1 MTYIKLKYM
10 VTNRKYTIKASSYII
25 NLLGEE
31 LIGSDS
37 LALFEL
43 VKNSYDADSS
53 SVKITLNRILEN
65 DGTIIVEDTGN
76 GMTPEI
82 IERAW
87 LTIGTDYKRKE
98 FKISPIYHRVSMGN
112 KGVGRLAVHRLAHK
126 IRVETQAKNE
136 LFGSELVINWDKLV
150 SEGSHIEDLSVS
162 VNHGVAGLF
171 EGGHGTRIILSDL
184 KNHHWN
190 AFKVKE
196 LVSKLQG
203 IVNPFCPKDDF
214 KILINSDDEM
224 VQRWIDSVT
233 PSSELF
239 ANSLYRFDFELSKS
253 SDSDEELASFRWKYS
268 FNPINLP
275 QQSLATPHVIERKE
289 QLMIDGKAFSVY
301 DNQTIEN
308 FYLKNK
314 FLNAFGTIQGCFY
327 GFSSE
332 GKILDIIYG
341 AGKRELLKTYLSK
354 NGGVKIFRDGIRVY
368 NYGEPN
374 DDWLGINQNRAK
386 RMGSHFSKNQ
396 IIGGI
401 SLGLSETK
409 NSLIEKT
416 NREGFIEN
424 ESLDL
429 FTIIIWTIYSYFE
442 TWAIPDR
449 EKIKTFVDK
458 NSITKKI
465 GFSETIKEL
474 ERKLEARNLTKEFSS
489 LVGQVKRDYDNMRNV
504 MLNSGMNGLNLTIV
518 FHEVEREMGFISHD
532 IMKKGCD
539 LDNIRMRIRS
549 LMALIEKFMPLTKN
563 SKNSIVLASKIVE
576 RVSTIHATRF
586 NYHRVLFSNRFSTDN
601 NEDFNITGPAG
612 MIMSAL
618 SNLVDNA
625 IFWARERR
633 AKEGEIFKPAV
644 MVAPDLIHFDG
655 PAIIVADNGRGF
667 QMDEDEMILPFR
679 SLKPNGMGVGLYYA
693 SLVMEI
699 VGGKLLFPPVDS
711 LDLPTVYNGACV
723 ALVFPK
729 MSKEN

>member
-1 MTYIKLKYM
+1 MITK
-10 VTNRKYTIKASSYII
+10 RKYAIKASSYII

-53 SVKITLNRILEN
+53 TVTISLNGILSKE
-65 DGTIIVEDTGN
+65 GTIVVEDTGN
-76 GMTPEI
+76 GMSPEV

-87 LTIGTDYKRKE
+87 LTIGTEYKRKE
-98 FKISPIYHRVSMGN
+98 LKISPIYHRVSMGN

-126 IRVETQAKNE
+126 IKVDTQARNE
-136 LFGSELVINWDKLV
+136 LFGSELVINWDQLIG
-150 SEGSHIEDLSVS
+150 EGSHIEDLSVS
-162 VNHGVAGLF
+162 VDHGIAGLIKC
-171 EGGHGTRIILSDL
+171 GHGTRITLSDL

-190 AFKVKE
+190 ATKVRE

-203 IVNPFCPKDDF
+203 IINPFAPKDDF
-214 KILINSDDEM
+214 KIIIKSDDEM
-224 VQRWIDSVT
+224 VQKWIDSVT
-233 PSSELF
+233 PSSEFF
-239 ANSLYRFDFELSKS
+239 ANSLYRFDFKLSKS
-253 SDSDEELASFRWKYS
+253 SELEEDLATFEWKYS
-268 FNPINLP
+268 FNPVNIP
-275 QQSLATPHVIERKE
+275 QSSLATPHYIERKE
-289 QLMIDGKAFSVY
+289 QLMIDSKTFSAY
-301 DNQTIEN
+301 DNRTIEN
-308 FYLKNK
+308 FYLSNK
-314 FLNAFGTIQGCFY
+314 FLDAFGTIQGSFY

-332 GKILDIIYG
+332 GKILDLIYG
-341 AGKRELLKTYLSK
+341 AGKRELLKSYLAQ

-374 DDWLGINQNRAK
+374 DDWLGLNQNRTK
-386 RMGSHFSKNQ
+386 RMGDHFSKNQ

-424 ESLDL
+424 ENFDL
-429 FTIIIWTIYSYFE
+429 FTNIIKAVYSYFE
-442 TWAIPDR
+442 TWAIPNR
-449 EKIKTFVDK
+449 EKIKAFVDK

-474 ERKLEARNLTKEFSS
+474 EQKLEAKNLTKEFSS
-489 LVGQVKRDYDNMRNV
+489 LLGQVKRDYDNMRNV

-539 LDNIRMRIRS
+539 LDNIRMRIKS
-549 LMALIEKFMPLTKN
+549 LMILIEKFMPLMKN
-563 SKNSIVLASKIVE
+563 SKNTTVAASKFAD
-576 RVSTIHATRF
+576 RVASIHATRF
-586 NYHRVLFSNRFSTDN
+586 NYHKVLFSNRF
-601 NEDFNITGPAG
+601 NEEDTADFKITGPAG

-625 IFWARERR
+625 IFWSRERR
-633 AKEGEIFKPAV
+633 AKERENFKPAV
-644 MVAPDLIHFDG
+644 MVAPDMIHFDG

-679 SLKPNGMGVGLYYA
+679 SLKPNGMGVGLYYT

-711 LDLPTVYNGACV
+711 IDIPKVYDGACV
-723 ALVFPK
+723 ALVFPNVN
-729 MSKEN
+729 KEN